1 MLTNDE
7 PGRNPMT
14 EQTTTIGAPESVRNS
29 LTLFGVDRVRS
40 GTVAEDGRV
49 YVGSDMSGT
58 QVEYALIREGVITS
72 IGTKH
77 DGAVT
82 LNDIEEYDHG
92 KILSNGYLFVGT
104 GYDDEEV
111 TVAVRTVN
119 EQESQQSDS

>member
-1 MLTNDE
+1 M
-7 PGRNPMT
+7 P
-14 EQTTTIGAPESVRNS
+14 EQTTTIGSPDSVRNS

-40 GTVAEDGRV
+40 GTVGEDGRV

-58 QVEYALIREGVITS
+58 PVAYTVIREGVVTS

-82 LNDIEEYDHG
+82 LNDIEKYDHG

-104 GYDDEEV
+104 GYEDEEI
-111 TVAVRTVN
+111 TVAVSSVN
-119 EQESQQSDS
+119 EPETQQSDS

>member
-1 MLTNDE
+1 M
-7 PGRNPMT
+7 P
-14 EQTTTIGAPESVRNS
+14 EQTTTIGSPDSVRNS

-58 QVEYALIREGVITS
+58 HVEYAVIREGVVTS

-77 DGAVT
+77 DGSVT

-92 KILSNGYLFVGT
+92 KILSNGYLFIGT
-104 GYDDEEV
+104 GYEGEEV

-119 EQESQQSDS
+119 EQEDQQSDS